1 MNSRMITS
9 SELSKIFSLLS
20 SLYLCRPS
28 RDALENWRILL
39 SGDVSDFMLD
49 LKDALDEIDLKS
61 ERELKDL
68 IWEYTRLFIGP
79 YKLPCPPWES
89 VYTSPKKLLM
99 QDAYDE
105 VKNSYDELGL
115 MINNP
120 DILPDHIGAELNF
133 LAVLFQKI
141 DSEPEKRLSHINIAK
156 RFCDD
161 HLMKW
166 IPQFTR
172 DMEEA
177 ANILFYETLARVT
190 RTFTI
195 TAIRQLVL
203 LV

>member
-1 MNSRMITS
+1 
-9 SELSKIFSLLS
+9 
-20 SLYLCRPS
+20 
-28 RDALENWRILL
+28 
-39 SGDVSDFMLD
+39 MLD

-105 VKNSYDELGL
+105 VQKSYEKIGL
-115 MINNP
+115 IINNP

-141 DSEPEKRLSHINIAK
+141 NSEPEKRLSYMNIAK
-156 RFCDD
+156 IFCDE

-172 DMEEA
+172 DMEA
-177 ANILFYETLARVT
+177 AADSSFYKGLARAT
-190 RTFTI
+190 RDFLMSEI
-195 TAIRQLVL
+195 SLSVPL
-203 LV
+203 PLS

>member
-1 MNSRMITS
+1 
-9 SELSKIFSLLS
+9 
-20 SLYLCRPS
+20 
-28 RDALENWRILL
+28 
-39 SGDVSDFMLD
+39 MLD
-49 LKDALDEIDLKS
+49 LKGALDEIDLKS

-68 IWEYTRLFIGP
+68 LWEYTRLFIGP

-105 VKNSYDELGL
+105 VQNSYDELGL

-120 DILPDHIGAELNF
+120 DILSDHIGAELNF

-141 DSEPEKRLSHINIAK
+141 NSEPGKRLSYVNIAK
-156 RFCDD
+156 KFCDE

-190 RTFTI
+190 RTFTM